1 MSHNCKHCDAIRS
14 NNDTNVVI
22 KVSSASLLKLHKN
35 TLCGSENIIYTH
47 KILSVMGEEKG
58 FLFPGLQEK

>member
-1 MSHNCKHCDAIRS
+1 MLLSNFPVLLWKNYIR
-14 NNDTNVVI
+14 
-22 KVSSASLLKLHKN
+22 
-35 TLCGSENIIYTH
+35 TLAGNENIIYTH